1 MLVAAVVPS
10 TKVVADLFPLPHQR
24 TGVGHS
30 SRCKKTGACP
40 SPLRF
45 AIGVAGP

>member
-10 TKVVADLFPLPHQR
+10 TKVVTDLFPLSHQR
-24 TGVGHS
+24 QEVGHS
-30 SRCKKTGACP
+30 SRDKKSGACP

-45 AIGVAGP
+45 AFGV